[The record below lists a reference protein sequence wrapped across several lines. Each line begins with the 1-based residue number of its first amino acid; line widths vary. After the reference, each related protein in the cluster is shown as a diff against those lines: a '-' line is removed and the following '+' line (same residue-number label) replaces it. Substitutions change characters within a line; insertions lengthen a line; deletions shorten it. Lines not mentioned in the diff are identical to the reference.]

1 MSLNLHQPNA
11 IHQPLIEEQAVTS
24 PNEVNEKL
32 EDEEEDDNDALWHR
46 WLIYKYTKLALQ
58 LIWNMI

>member
-1 MSLNLHQPNA
+1 MSLNLHRPNA

-32 EDEEEDDNDALWHR
+32 EDEEEDDNDAL
-46 WLIYKYTKLALQ
+46 
-58 LIWNMI
+58 